1 MSQINKIVELQ
12 IEVDGFEEEFDDV
25 GIEIMSLVEEP
36 AIGVHWAM
44 FAAQH
49 LFIDAMPGESEAE
62 YLGRCIPKL
71 IGEGYDEDQA
81 AAICYA
87 GFEIAEVN
95 VDNKGFEKFAT
106 FFEANQDLFS
116 VNNTDMTPSGGMN
129 HKEMT
134 QKLEAAGVNVG
145 YPFGFCY
152 PISQFMFYM
161 LDGYEGDW
169 DLKCAKKM
177 GYTIGDLE
185 ATTTHWFIQH
195 KENNRIIDLTA
206 SQFEGLLDVNEWY
219 PKATR
224 ANLGFPYYNIE
235 DGKRAEFDNTVPS
248 LQVLKI
254 YDKWREDNEVLPG
267 LEKYW
272 KAAKYEKLRKKFTA
286 QDFAAIGF
294 WQFEDN
300 TEMVDGIIDLLNQV
314 EDLENRM
321 KMAHDVIRD
330 FGKDGI
336 VFDMNDFMRRIGFDS
351 YEVNTDALP
360 TYVDETGDLK
370 KKEDIYLNAILE
382 MASQKDFGQ
391 VLDIEATTYV
401 NLKKSNFETIGDY
414 LRAIDAIDTLTQ
426 ISDSAAQ
433 QVPEPSF
440 RYTGRLQANSRDF
453 CRAMIALGKIYT
465 KTEIDAM
472 SRIPFQPGMGPG
484 GTSTYNIFNYKG
496 GVNCQHYWEQLRVFK
511 GAGGRNVVISEGP
524 AAGDAGEIASSS
536 NNEWRMSSIKKEWA
550 FAEDDDKRIITGPA
564 MKAFQLIPRRDEAG
578 NLFHVY
584 FTEETI
590 KKLSEKFLK
599 EHKQHMTDI
608 DHSMEATE
616 ENTLIESWIVEDPQ
630 MDKSKALGFNPTK
643 GDWYVSYKINN
654 EETWNK
660 IKAGKLNGFS
670 IAGQFL
676 ERNTK

>member
-12 IEVDGFEEEFDDV
+12 IEVDGYEEEFEDV

-36 AIGVHWAM
+36 AIGVHWAA

-49 LFIDAMPGESEAE
+49 LFVDAIPGESESD

-87 GFEIAEVN
+87 GFGLESN
-95 VDNKGFEKFAT
+95 PD
-106 FFEANQDLFS
+106 
-116 VNNTDMTPSGGMN
+116 
-129 HKEMT
+129 KEMID
-134 QKLEAAGVNVG
+134 GV
-145 YPFGFCY
+145 
-152 PISQFMFYM
+152 
-161 LDGYEGDW
+161 
-169 DLKCAKKM
+169 
-177 GYTIGDLE
+177 
-185 ATTTHWFIQH
+185 
-195 KENNRIIDLTA
+195 
-206 SQFEGLLDVNEWY
+206 
-219 PKATR
+219 
-224 ANLGFPYYNIE
+224 
-235 DGKRAEFDNTVPS
+235 
-248 LQVLKI
+248 
-254 YDKWREDNEVLPG
+254 
-267 LEKYW
+267 
-272 KAAKYEKLRKKFTA
+272 
-286 QDFAAIGF
+286 
-294 WQFEDN
+294 
-300 TEMVDGIIDLLNQV
+300 IDLLVKV

-330 FGKDGI
+330 FGEEGI
-336 VFDMNDFMRRIGFDS
+336 HFDMNDFMKRIGFDS
-351 YEVNTDALP
+351 YDGINTAALP
-360 TYVDETGDLK
+360 NYVDQTGDLK
-370 KKEDIYLNAILE
+370 KKEDIYLNTILE
-382 MASQKDFGQ
+382 MASQKGFGE
-391 VLDIEATTYV
+391 VLDIEATTFV

-433 QVPEPSF
+433 QIPEPSF
-440 RYTGRLQANSRDF
+440 RYTGPLQANSRDF
-453 CRAMIALGKIYT
+453 CRAMIALGKIYK
-465 KTEIDAM
+465 KTEIDSM

-484 GTSTYNIFNYKG
+484 GTNTYNIFDYKG

-511 GAGGRNVVISEGP
+511 GAGGRNVVISEGA
-524 AAGDAGEIASSS
+524 AAGDAGEIASPS
-536 NNEWRMSSIKKEWA
+536 NNEWRMSSLKKEWA
-550 FAEDDDKRIITGPA
+550 FAEDDDKRVITGPA

-616 ENTLIESWIVEDPQ
+616 ENNLIESWIVEDPTN
-630 MDKSKALGFNPTK
+630 DKANALGFNPTK

-654 EETWNK
+654 EATWQK